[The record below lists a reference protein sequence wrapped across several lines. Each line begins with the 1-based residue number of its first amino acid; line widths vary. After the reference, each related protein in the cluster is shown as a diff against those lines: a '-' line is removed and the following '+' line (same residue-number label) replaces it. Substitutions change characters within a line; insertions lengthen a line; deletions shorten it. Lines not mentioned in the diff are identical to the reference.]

1 MDKKYSVS
9 FVICLNE
16 HDEILQERYPLVN
29 LAKADLGVQLVVVY
43 DDNCKDVKESIFD
56 DATNDNIT
64 FIFAAPETDLCK
76 ELEKAIMGKF
86 VSFSRL
92 EVSVKER
99 DIKKLI
105 NYADKEEK
113 DIVIARISLDEKM
126 NRLIREHNNYCDRFE
141 KDTDLSNNV
150 YMLHNISFGYFF
162 RTEQLEIIDD
172 IRSDNWAYDIIRLTY
187 LNAVKLQ
194 KLGYAKGA
202 EVNFIS
208 GTVAI
213 EAWNHSFSDDADV
226 KNIFD
231 RLLKPLDKIR
241 RHSSVIYKVNADYA
255 LLYYVVRLAAHV
267 SAVVTSDREPEEEMV
282 SFIDDFLKSVDT
294 RDIIIANKYIN
305 RANKHYI
312 LRNYFDVTETDGS
325 EELDVIFEP
334 SHYKASMIY
343 FMEQDEK
350 LHLEYTVE
358 QPEEKSY
365 DVVLRVDG
373 VGKTPENVMDYEKR
387 YWADRPS
394 SYKKIYQF
402 DIALT
407 DIKKTVSICIKSEK
421 GTEHLVE
428 TTYGK
433 YTPFTVRVD
442 LYKRFYDRLMFVT
455 EERSTIRIVEYTKR
469 NEAALMN
476 RRNISFVKRGVPGA
490 KAIAARKLF
499 EQRRE
504 KLEKNI
510 WLFSDRTNR
519 GDDNGE
525 VLFRYVCENP
535 IEGVEPYFVID
546 KDTDDWNRMQEFGK
560 VVAPFS
566 REHKLLFLLNE
577 YSLSSQ
583 ANAAVINPF
592 GKYEYLYR
600 DLMYDKRLVFLQ
612 HGITKDNQSKWLN
625 KYNRNLYGFI
635 VTTKPEYDSVFEY
648 DYYYKP
654 DRVWLT
660 GMPRYDRLYHD
671 EKNYI
676 TVMPTWRK
684 SLSAGTDEKGVWILG
699 DEFKDSEYFNFYNDL
714 LNDERLLK
722 AADEYGYKV
731 CFMPHPNTIA
741 GIEMFE
747 HNPKVE
753 FMDMSFSYRD
763 VFAQTNLMITDYS
776 SVAFDFA
783 YLRKPIVYSQFD
795 KESFFSG
802 EHSYTEG
809 YFDYER
815 DGFGEVE
822 YTLDAVIDRVIEYMK
837 SGCKLKPEYEQRVN
851 DTFAFNDKD
860 CCKRVIEFINRY
872 KKMEKD
878 V

>member
-1 MDKKYSVS
+1 MDKKYGIS

-16 HDEILQERYPLVN
+16 HDEILQEQYSLVN
-29 LAKADLGVQLVVVY
+29 LAKSDLGVQLVVVY
-43 DDNCKDVKESIFD
+43 DDNCKDVKESIFS
-56 DATNDNIT
+56 DAANDNIT
-64 FIFAAPETDLCK
+64 FIYARQGTDLST
-76 ELEKAIMGKF
+76 ELKASIMGRY
-86 VSFSRL
+86 VTFSRL
-92 EVSVKER
+92 EVSVSKR

-105 NYADKEEK
+105 AYGDREQK
-113 DIVIARISLDEKM
+113 DIIIARISLDERF
-126 NRLIREHNNYCDRFE
+126 NGFIREHNNYCDRFE
-141 KDTDLSNNV
+141 QDTNLDNNV

-162 RTEQLEIIDD
+162 RTELLQLPDGINA
-172 IRSDNWAYDIIRLTY
+172 DNWAFDIIRLTY
-187 LNAVKLQ
+187 ANAIRLTNM
-194 KLGYAKGA
+194 GYAKG
-202 EVNFIS
+202 VDIHFIS
-208 GTVAI
+208 GVLAI
-213 EAWNHSFSDDADV
+213 SSWYDSFSAEEQVENIYYNLIKKLDD
-226 KNIFD
+226 
-231 RLLKPLDKIR
+231 IR
-241 RHSSVIYKVNADYA
+241 RSNAVTYKVNADYA
-255 LLYYVVRLAAHV
+255 LLYYVVRLAASV
-267 SAVVTSDREPEEEMV
+267 SNLPVITDEFKEKLT
-282 SFIDDFLKSVDT
+282 SFIDAFLRSINSKN
-294 RDIIIANKYIN
+294 IIIANKHIN
-305 RANKHYI
+305 RTNKHYI
-312 LRNYFDVTETDGS
+312 LRNYFDVRQSDGS
-325 EELDVIFEP
+325 DELDVIFEP
-334 SHYKASMIY
+334 AHYKTNMIY
-343 FMEQDEK
+343 FVEKDGK
-350 LHLEYTVE
+350 LHLEYMVE
-358 QPEEKSY
+358 QPEESSY
-365 DVVLRVDG
+365 DIYLKIDG
-373 VGKTPENVMDYEKR
+373 KPRKADSIIEYSSI
-387 YWADRPS
+387 YWAGELAS
-394 SYKKIYQF
+394 NTNIYQF
-402 DIALT
+402 DLNLE
-407 DIKKTVSICIKSEK
+407 DVNKTISICIKSDV
-421 GTEHLVE
+421 GVEHLVE

-433 YTPFTVRVD
+433 YTPFSIKAD
-442 LYKRFYDRLMFVT
+442 LYKKLHGKLMFVT
-455 EERSTIRIVEYTKR
+455 EERSTIRVVEVTKR
-469 NEAALMN
+469 NEAALIY
-476 RRNISFVKRGVPGA
+476 RRNKSFAKNGIPGM
-490 KAIAARKLF
+490 KAIAARELY
-499 EQRRE
+499 EQRKE
-504 KLEKNI
+504 KLDKNI

-525 VLFRYVCENP
+525 VLFQYVCENP
-535 IEGVEPYFVID
+535 IDGVEPYFVVD
-546 KDTDDWNRMQEFGK
+546 KDTDDWNRMQELGK

-566 REHKLLFLLNE
+566 KEHKLLFLLNE

-660 GMPRYDRLYHD
+660 GMPRYDKLYHD
-671 EKNYI
+671 ERNYI

-699 DEFKDSEYFNFYNDL
+699 DEFKDSEYFKFYNDL

-741 GIEMFE
+741 GIDMFD

-763 VFAQTNLMITDYS
+763 VFAQTDLMVTDYS

-837 SGCKLKPEYEQRVN
+837 TGCKLKPEYEQRVN
-851 DTFAFNDKD
+851 NTFAFNDKD
-860 CCKRVIEFINRY
+860 CCKRVIEFIDKY
-872 KKMEKD
+872 KKTY
-878 V
+878 